1 MKKLPIDI
9 QNRIDRYQGVTVD
22 GITVYPITV
31 ENLHFFGAARAAL
44 DVVPLSL
51 PVAQM
56 SLPILDAFYQLDLE
70 EMKSTGKTNGMLA
83 SAVLLLRLALRLGV
97 SEKEGL
103 KASEI
108 RILPDKQKP
117 NRLREIVFT
126 PQDGNVIRV
135 TPNNFQRLR
144 PILAAQNGVEM
155 PSETANPEIL
165 EMERLMAEKD
175 LRDIEPNLP
184 DKIIFVAQGSGVP
197 EEEIWEWPILKLE
210 RHAALLRRK
219 LDYLAVT
226 TGQMSGMAT
235 FKDGNPVPS
244 PYWARKRGLA
254 SLQSLSSVGN
264 GAAEAAV
271 KSGQQQAINQKP

>member
-22 GITVYPITV
+22 GITVYPVTV
-31 ENLHFFGAARAAL
+31 EHTYAFGAARAVL

-56 SLPILDAFYQLDLE
+56 SLPVLDAFYQLDLE
-70 EMKSTGKTNGMLA
+70 EMKQTGRTKGLLA
-83 SAVLLLRLALRLGV
+83 SAVLLLRLALRLGAV
-97 SEKEGL
+97 ANEDMLAGG
-103 KASEI
+103 I
-108 RILPDKQKP
+108 RIVPDKRKKD
-117 NRLREIVFT
+117 RLREIVFT
-126 PQDGNVIRV
+126 PQDGDVIRI
-135 TPNNFQRLR
+135 TPNSFQKLR
-144 PILAAQNGVEM
+144 PIIAAQNGVEM
-155 PSETANPEIL
+155 PSATANPEIL

-175 LRDIEPNLP
+175 LRDLEPKLT

-197 EEEIWEWPILKLE
+197 EEEIWDWPILKLE
-210 RHAALLRRK
+210 RHAAILRRK
-219 LDYLAVT
+219 MDYLAVEI
-226 TGQMSGMAT
+226 GQMSGMAS

-244 PYWARKRGLA
+244 PYWARKRGFA
-254 SLQSLSSVGN
+254 SLQSLSGVGN